1 MNTLNEYKATL
12 IFTLA
17 YLLPFALYFIS
28 KKDGEF
34 IWYMLIVIGLFI
46 LVIATLPISQ
56 FTKGI
61 VWVLS
66 VWGLLHLAGGSV
78 PVGDGVLY
86 GYQLIPLYTGEGEM
100 RLLKYDQLVHGF
112 GFGVCA
118 FIIFH
123 FLKRYTYNPYRFGV
137 YLITIL
143 GAIGLGAINEIIEFI
158 SVLMFP
164 GNGVGGYV
172 NNALDL
178 VFNTLGATIAILCV
192 WIKNR
197 KKSGLE
203 FTGDP
208 LEQ

>member
-1 MNTLNEYKATL
+1 MNTIKEYITPL

-17 YLLPFALYFIS
+17 YLIPFALYFIS
-28 KKDGEF
+28 TGNGEF
-34 IWYMLIVIGLFI
+34 IWYILVVIIFFV

-66 VWGLLHLAGGSV
+66 IWGLLHLAGGSIK
-78 PVGDGVLY
+78 VGNGVLY
-86 GYQLIPLYTGEGEM
+86 GLQLIPLYRGEGEM
-100 RLLKYDQLVHGF
+100 ILIKYDQLVHMF

-137 YLITIL
+137 YLITVL
-143 GAIGLGAINEIIEFI
+143 GAMGLGAVNEIIEFI
-158 SVLMFP
+158 STLLFP
-164 GNGVGGYV
+164 GNGVGGYT

-178 VFNTLGATIAILCV
+178 VFNGTGALVVVICIWL
-192 WIKNR
+192 KNR
-197 KKSGLE
+197 KKLGLE
-203 FTGDP
+203 FKPDP